1 MLVNI
6 YLLHSHLLFI
16 PAIFTFAV
24 ERKKEKK
31 KKENLLYTVP
41 TEKSKKWNW
50 MYIHDD
56 KGDNRTEK
64 TKNMLPSSQVSDDS
78 VLQYVKFFWIL
89 FI

>member
-41 TEKSKKWNW
+41 TEKSKK
-50 MYIHDD
+50 
-56 KGDNRTEK
+56 
-64 TKNMLPSSQVSDDS
+64 
-78 VLQYVKFFWIL
+78 
-89 FI
+89 